1 MRDVNQLVKNGYA
14 KFKYFPVCN
23 SKEML
28 HYTESTLEIDF
39 YESAIFRVGIN
50 DLLNNKSPSST
61 DMYFLD
67 YLKNGDKILTIIS

>member
-1 MRDVNQLVKNGYA
+1 
-14 KFKYFPVCN
+14 
-23 SKEML
+23 ML
-28 HYTESTLEIDF
+28 HYTESTWGIDF
-39 YESAIFRVGIN
+39 HESAIFHVGVN